1 MSEKSLPM
9 SLENYANLRRAFPRR
24 TSSYDRT
31 GANIDCLT
39 DLAPGSTT
47 VLLEADGPGKITHL
61 WMTML
66 EYPGHETLARDI
78 VLRMYW
84 EGSSVPSVEV
94 PIGDFFGLGHA
105 LTPQFYERRKF
116 MVNSAPSTVGGNER
130 AMNCY
135 WPMPFRQ
142 SARIEIFNNG
152 AVSCKLFYYHVDYEL
167 GEQPADAGLFHAVFK
182 SDLAR
187 HGQAPNEEYRNL
199 DGKDNFVMLETTG
212 RGHYAGCFYYA
223 DTDPG
228 GWWGEG
234 DEMIFLDHSAMPV
247 IYGTGTEDYFN
258 NAWGFREPYCFPYY
272 GAPLLA
278 KRPDGGEWSTLYR
291 FHIPDPV
298 HFQEHIKVTMECW
311 WEPEKTISIAC
322 VAFWYQDKPVAAR
335 DPLPAG
341 AANHPRRHPLAPEDR
356 WDYGASPEGVTYI
369 WPHHFEEPLLG
380 AGWKVRTVNRVGA
393 RFLYTPGSAGGIVI
407 ESEGRELALPLTV
420 PDNARYRVEVKP
432 LYTELQGS
440 MKFRLGDTVVEATH
454 RSMIIEDEGPVIHLG
469 EAVAQD
475 GKIVLHVSG
484 EPLATVHVIR
494 LTRLSNG

>member
-1 MSEKSLPM
+1 M
-9 SLENYANLRRAFPRR
+9 SLENYAIMRRAQPRR

-31 GANIDCLT
+31 GANIDCLN
-39 DLAPGSTT
+39 DIAPGETA
-47 VLLEADGPGKITHL
+47 VLLETDGPGKITHL
-61 WMTML
+61 WITML

-84 EGSSVPSVEV
+84 EGSTVPSVEV

-116 MVNSAPSTVGGNER
+116 MVNSAPITVGGNER

-135 WPMPFRQ
+135 WPMPFRK

-167 GEQPADAGLFHAVFK
+167 AEQPADAGLFHAVFK

-199 DGKDNFVMLETTG
+199 DGKDNFVMLETEG

-356 WDYGASPEGVTYI
+356 WVYGNPEGVDRVFI
-369 WPHHFEEPLLG
+369 RPHELEEQLRRDG
-380 AGWKVRTVNRVGA
+380 VKMRTQFRNGS
-393 RFLYTPGSAGGIVI
+393 RFMYFPGFHGGIVI
-407 ESEGRELALPLTV
+407 ESNGREVALPLTL

-432 LYTELQGS
+432 IYNELKGP

-454 RSMIIEDEGPVIHLG
+454 QSILNEDQGPVLHLG
-469 EAVAQD
+469 EAVARD
-475 GKIVLHVSG
+475 GKIILHVSG

-494 LTRLSNG
+494 LTRLLGS